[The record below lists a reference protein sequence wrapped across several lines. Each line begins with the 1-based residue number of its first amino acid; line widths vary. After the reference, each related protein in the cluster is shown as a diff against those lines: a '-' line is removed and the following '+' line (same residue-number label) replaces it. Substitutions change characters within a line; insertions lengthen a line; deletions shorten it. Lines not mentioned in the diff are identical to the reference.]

1 MVSLADINQVL
12 SKKRNLDSK
21 LVLLKEFLN
30 ENSLDFCFFSLSKT
44 FSKRFEISNFDL
56 LEDYHQYSFFQDKQF
71 GQIDKETYK
80 KLKKLSDFDLK
91 KKGVI
96 STIFFFKKPV
106 ALIYLFS
113 KKKKL
118 DQLNNICQYIS
129 FYLDS
134 FIREF
139 HLQSKFNDKNNVL
152 QGKLLEIE
160 SIFKITELLNS
171 HNQNQNDLYQNILI
185 YIISTLNASKG
196 MILIKN
202 TNSGSYDIITSM
214 GIDED
219 SFQKKIIR
227 DTKGVL
233 NDLKNSKSTM
243 IVDDVKN
250 YILTEFS
257 QANCL
262 VSPIISQKNLH
273 GAIIICDK
281 ETRSGYSSFDQFD
294 LRLFDNITKKI
305 SLSFDN
311 IVLLETL
318 SESKKSVDNIMSSI
332 STGIIQVNILGEI
345 DYINTSALK
354 VFNFDKDNVVGNHYY
369 MVFEKND
376 KLISLIEKTEESKE
390 ILFESNFDI
399 KDNNDKKHQINLTI
413 SPVFDE
419 NEKNSGVV
427 LSFEDLSGI
436 NKVKSTF
443 KKYVSESIVDE
454 LLENETSL
462 ELGGSEKEV
471 CVLFA
476 DIRGFTALSEKM
488 EASKVVYVLNNYFQS
503 MIDVIF
509 KHNGTLDKIIGDE
522 LMVLY
527 GVPLKTDNDPQ
538 NAVNSAIE
546 MLFSLENFN
555 KKMESEGLP
564 KLEIGIGINFGN
576 VVSGNIGSD
585 QQMNYTVIGDNVNLA
600 ARLCSN
606 AKPGEIII
614 SNSVYNF
621 LDDKSKF
628 IKSVPL
634 SVKGKS
640 KPIDNWLY
648 KHKISIKL

>member
-1 MVSLADINQVL
+1 MISLADINQVL
-12 SKKRNLDSK
+12 TKKRNLDSK
-21 LVLLKEFLN
+21 LVLLKEYLN
-30 ENSLDFCFFSLSKT
+30 LGGLDFCFFSLSKT

-71 GQIDKETYK
+71 GQIDKDTYK
-80 KLKKLSDFDLK
+80 KLKKLSNFDLK
-91 KKGVI
+91 RKGVI

-139 HLQSKFNDKNNVL
+139 HLQSKFNDKNNIL

-171 HNQNQNDLYQNILI
+171 HNQSQIHLYQNILI

-196 MILIKN
+196 MILLKN
-202 TNSGSYDIITSM
+202 SNSGSYDIITSM
-214 GIDED
+214 GLDQE

-227 DTKGVL
+227 DTKGIL
-233 NDLKNSKSTM
+233 KDLKNSKSSI
-243 IVDDVKN
+243 IVNNVKN
-250 YILTEFS
+250 YILTSVSE
-257 QANCL
+257 ANCL

-273 GAIIICDK
+273 GAIIIYDK

-294 LRLFDNITKKI
+294 LRLYDNITKKI

-345 DYINTSALK
+345 DYINSSALK
-354 VFNFDKDNVVGNHYY
+354 VFNFNKDEVVGNHYF
-369 MVFEKND
+369 MVFEKNSN
-376 KLISLIEKTEESKE
+376 LISLIEKTEESKE
-390 ILFESNFDI
+390 ILFESNFDVR
-399 KDNNDKKHQINLTI
+399 DNNEKKHQINLTI

-503 MIDVIF
+503 MIEVIF
-509 KHNGTLDKIIGDE
+509 KFKGTLDKIIGDE

-527 GVPLKTDNDPQ
+527 GVPLKTENDPQ

-546 MLFSLENFN
+546 MLFSLDNFN

-600 ARLCSN
+600 SRLCSS
-606 AKPGEIII
+606 AMPGEIII
-614 SNSVYNF
+614 SNSVYDF

-628 IKSVPL
+628 IKSEPF

-640 KPIDNWLY
+640 KPIDSWVY
-648 KHKISIKL
+648 KHKISVSL

>member
-1 MVSLADINQVL
+1 MVSLADINQLL

-21 LVLLKEFLN
+21 LIQLREYLG
-30 ENSLDFCFFSLSKT
+30 ENNLDFCFFSLSKT
-44 FSKRFEISNFDL
+44 FSKRFEISNFAL
-56 LEDYHQYSFFQDKQF
+56 LDDYHQYSFFQDKQF
-71 GQIDKETYK
+71 GQIDKDTFK
-80 KLKKLSDFDLK
+80 KLKKLSNFDLK

-96 STIFFFKKPV
+96 STIFFSKKPV

-113 KKKKL
+113 RKKKL

-129 FYLDS
+129 FYIES

-139 HLQSKFNDKNNVL
+139 NLQSKFNDKNNIL

-171 HNQNQNDLYQNILI
+171 HNQNQKDLYQNILI

-214 GIDED
+214 GIDDD

-233 NDLKNSKSTM
+233 RDLKNSKSTI

-250 YILTEFS
+250 YTLTNFS

-262 VSPIISQKNLH
+262 ASPIISQKNLH

-281 ETRSGYSSFDQFD
+281 ETRSGYSSFDQLD
-294 LRLFDNITKKI
+294 LRLYDNITKKI

-345 DYINTSALK
+345 DYINSSALK
-354 VFNFDKDNVVGNHYY
+354 VFNFDKDQVVGNHYF
-369 MVFEKND
+369 MIFEKNNN
-376 KLISLIEKTEESKE
+376 LISLIEKTEESKE
-390 ILFESNFDI
+390 IIFESNFDVT
-399 KDNNDKKHQINLTI
+399 DNKDKKHQINLTI

-419 NEKNSGVV
+419 NENNSGVV

-527 GVPLKTDNDPQ
+527 GVPLKTNNDPQ
-538 NAVNSAIE
+538 NAVKSAIE
-546 MLFSLENFN
+546 MLFSLDNFN
-555 KKMESEGLP
+555 KKMKSEGLP

-621 LDDKSKF
+621 LDNKSKF
-628 IKSVPL
+628 VKAEPL

-640 KPIDNWLY
+640 KPIDNWVY

>member
-1 MVSLADINQVL
+1 MISLADINQVL
-12 SKKRNLDSK
+12 TKKRNLDSK
-21 LVLLKEFLN
+21 LVLLKEYLN
-30 ENSLDFCFFSLSKT
+30 LSGLDFYFFSLSKT

-71 GQIDKETYK
+71 GQIDKDTYK
-80 KLKKLSDFDLK
+80 KLKKLSNFDLK
-91 KKGVI
+91 RKGVI

-139 HLQSKFNDKNNVL
+139 HLQSKFNDKNNIL

-171 HNQNQNDLYQNILI
+171 HNQSQIHLYQNILI

-196 MILIKN
+196 MILLKN
-202 TNSGSYDIITSM
+202 SNSGSYDIITSM
-214 GIDED
+214 GLDQE

-227 DTKGVL
+227 DTKGIL
-233 NDLKNSKSTM
+233 KDLKNSKSSI
-243 IVDDVKN
+243 IVNNVKN
-250 YILTEFS
+250 YILTSVSE
-257 QANCL
+257 ANCL
-262 VSPIISQKNLH
+262 VSPIISQKSLH
-273 GAIIICDK
+273 GAIIIYDK

-294 LRLFDNITKKI
+294 LRLYDNITKKI

-345 DYINTSALK
+345 DYINSSALK
-354 VFNFDKDNVVGNHYY
+354 VFNFNKDEVVGNHYF
-369 MVFEKND
+369 MVFEKNSN
-376 KLISLIEKTEESKE
+376 LISLIEKTEESKE
-390 ILFESNFDI
+390 ILFESNFDVR
-399 KDNNDKKHQINLTI
+399 DNNEKKHQINLTI

-503 MIDVIF
+503 MIEVIF
-509 KHNGTLDKIIGDE
+509 KFKGTLDKIIGDE

-546 MLFSLENFN
+546 MLFSLDNFN

-600 ARLCSN
+600 SRLCSS
-606 AKPGEIII
+606 AMPGEIII
-614 SNSVYNF
+614 SNSVYDF

-628 IKSVPL
+628 IKSEPF

-640 KPIDNWLY
+640 KPIDSWVY
-648 KHKISIKL
+648 KHKISVSL

>member
-139 HLQSKFNDKNNVL
+139 HLQSKFNDNNNVL

-202 TNSGSYDIITSM
+202 INSGSYDIITSM
-214 GIDED
+214 GIDEA

-233 NDLKNSKSTM
+233 RDLKNSKSTM

-250 YILTEFS
+250 YTLTEFS

-262 VSPIISQKNLH
+262 LSPIISQKNLH

-294 LRLFDNITKKI
+294 LRLYDNITKKI

-369 MVFEKND
+369 MVFEKNN

-419 NEKNSGVV
+419 NEKISGVV

>member
-1 MVSLADINQVL
+1 MVSLADINQLL

-21 LVLLKEFLN
+21 LIQLREYLG
-30 ENSLDFCFFSLSKT
+30 ENNLDFCFFSLSKT
-44 FSKRFEISNFDL
+44 FSKRFEISNFAL
-56 LEDYHQYSFFQDKQF
+56 LDDYHQYSFFQDKQF
-71 GQIDKETYK
+71 GQIHKDTFK
-80 KLKKLSDFDLK
+80 KLKKLSNFDLK
-91 KKGVI
+91 KKGVV
-96 STIFFFKKPV
+96 STIFFLKKPV

-113 KKKKL
+113 RKKKL

-129 FYLDS
+129 FYIES

-139 HLQSKFNDKNNVL
+139 NLQSKFNDKNNIL

-171 HNQNQNDLYQNILI
+171 HNQNQKDLYQNILI

-214 GIDED
+214 GIDDD

-233 NDLKNSKSTM
+233 RDLKNSKSTI

-250 YILTEFS
+250 YTLTNFS

-262 VSPIISQKNLH
+262 ASPIISQKNLH

-281 ETRSGYSSFDQFD
+281 ETRSGYSSFDQLD
-294 LRLFDNITKKI
+294 LRLYDNITKKI

-345 DYINTSALK
+345 DYINSSALK
-354 VFNFDKDNVVGNHYY
+354 VFNFDKDQVVGNHYF
-369 MVFEKND
+369 MIFEKNNN
-376 KLISLIEKTEESKE
+376 LISLIEKTEESKE
-390 ILFESNFDI
+390 IIFESNFDVT
-399 KDNNDKKHQINLTI
+399 DNKDKKHQINLTI

-419 NEKNSGVV
+419 NENNSGVV

-527 GVPLKTDNDPQ
+527 GVPLKTNNDPQ
-538 NAVNSAIE
+538 NAVKSAIE
-546 MLFSLENFN
+546 MLFSLDNFN
-555 KKMESEGLP
+555 KKMKSEGLP

-621 LDDKSKF
+621 LDNKSKF
-628 IKSVPL
+628 VKAEPL

-640 KPIDNWLY
+640 KPIDNWVY

>member
-21 LVLLKEFLN
+21 LVLLREFLN

-202 TNSGSYDIITSM
+202 INSGSYDIITSM

-233 NDLKNSKSTM
+233 NYLKNSKSTM

-354 VFNFDKDNVVGNHYY
+354 VFNFDKDNVVGNHYF

-419 NEKNSGVV
+419 NEK
-427 LSFEDLSGI
+427 
-436 NKVKSTF
+436 
-443 KKYVSESIVDE
+443 
-454 LLENETSL
+454 
-462 ELGGSEKEV
+462 
-471 CVLFA
+471 
-476 DIRGFTALSEKM
+476 TA
-488 EASKVVYVLNNYFQS
+488 F
-503 MIDVIF
+503 
-509 KHNGTLDKIIGDE
+509 
-522 LMVLY
+522 
-527 GVPLKTDNDPQ
+527 
-538 NAVNSAIE
+538 
-546 MLFSLENFN
+546 
-555 KKMESEGLP
+555 
-564 KLEIGIGINFGN
+564 
-576 VVSGNIGSD
+576 
-585 QQMNYTVIGDNVNLA
+585 
-600 ARLCSN
+600 
-606 AKPGEIII
+606 
-614 SNSVYNF
+614 
-621 LDDKSKF
+621 
-628 IKSVPL
+628 
-634 SVKGKS
+634 
-640 KPIDNWLY
+640 
-648 KHKISIKL
+648 

>member
-1 MVSLADINQVL
+1 MISLADINQVL
-12 SKKRNLDSK
+12 TKKRNLDSK
-21 LVLLKEFLN
+21 LVLLKEYLN
-30 ENSLDFCFFSLSKT
+30 LSGLDFCFFSLSKT

-71 GQIDKETYK
+71 GQIDKDTYK
-80 KLKKLSDFDLK
+80 KLKKLSNFDLK
-91 KKGVI
+91 RKGVI

-139 HLQSKFNDKNNVL
+139 HLQSKFNDKNNIL

-171 HNQNQNDLYQNILI
+171 HNQSQIHLYQNILI

-196 MILIKN
+196 MILLKN
-202 TNSGSYDIITSM
+202 SNSGSYDIITSM
-214 GIDED
+214 GLDQE

-227 DTKGVL
+227 DTKGIL
-233 NDLKNSKSTM
+233 KDLKNSKSSI
-243 IVDDVKN
+243 IVNNVKN
-250 YILTEFS
+250 YILTSVSE
-257 QANCL
+257 ANCL

-273 GAIIICDK
+273 GAIIIYDK

-294 LRLFDNITKKI
+294 LRLYDNITKKI

-345 DYINTSALK
+345 DYINSSALK
-354 VFNFDKDNVVGNHYY
+354 VFNFNKDEVVGNHYF
-369 MVFEKND
+369 MVFEKNSN
-376 KLISLIEKTEESKE
+376 LISLIEKTEESKE

-399 KDNNDKKHQINLTI
+399 SDNNEKKHQINLTI

-436 NKVKSTF
+436 NKVKS
-443 KKYVSESIVDE
+443 KPRCP
-454 LLENETSL
+454 N
-462 ELGGSEKEV
+462 
-471 CVLFA
+471 
-476 DIRGFTALSEKM
+476 
-488 EASKVVYVLNNYFQS
+488 
-503 MIDVIF
+503 MI
-509 KHNGTLDKIIGDE
+509 
-522 LMVLY
+522 
-527 GVPLKTDNDPQ
+527 
-538 NAVNSAIE
+538 
-546 MLFSLENFN
+546 
-555 KKMESEGLP
+555 
-564 KLEIGIGINFGN
+564 
-576 VVSGNIGSD
+576 
-585 QQMNYTVIGDNVNLA
+585 
-600 ARLCSN
+600 
-606 AKPGEIII
+606 
-614 SNSVYNF
+614 
-621 LDDKSKF
+621 
-628 IKSVPL
+628 
-634 SVKGKS
+634 
-640 KPIDNWLY
+640 
-648 KHKISIKL
+648 

>member
-1 MVSLADINQVL
+1 
-12 SKKRNLDSK
+12 
-21 LVLLKEFLN
+21 
-30 ENSLDFCFFSLSKT
+30 
-44 FSKRFEISNFDL
+44 
-56 LEDYHQYSFFQDKQF
+56 
-71 GQIDKETYK
+71 
-80 KLKKLSDFDLK
+80 
-91 KKGVI
+91 
-96 STIFFFKKPV
+96 
-106 ALIYLFS
+106 
-113 KKKKL
+113 
-118 DQLNNICQYIS
+118 
-129 FYLDS
+129 
-134 FIREF
+134 
-139 HLQSKFNDKNNVL
+139 
-152 QGKLLEIE
+152 
-160 SIFKITELLNS
+160 
-171 HNQNQNDLYQNILI
+171 
-185 YIISTLNASKG
+185 

-202 TNSGSYDIITSM
+202 INSGSYDIITSM

-476 DIRGFTALSEKM
+476 DIRGFTALSE
-488 EASKVVYVLNNYFQS
+488 
-503 MIDVIF
+503 
-509 KHNGTLDKIIGDE
+509 NGS
-522 LMVLY
+522 
-527 GVPLKTDNDPQ
+527 LK
-538 NAVNSAIE
+538 S
-546 MLFSLENFN
+546 
-555 KKMESEGLP
+555 
-564 KLEIGIGINFGN
+564 
-576 VVSGNIGSD
+576 
-585 QQMNYTVIGDNVNLA
+585 
-600 ARLCSN
+600 RLCF
-606 AKPGEIII
+606 K
-614 SNSVYNF
+614 
-621 LDDKSKF
+621 
-628 IKSVPL
+628 
-634 SVKGKS
+634 
-640 KPIDNWLY
+640 
-648 KHKISIKL
+648 

>member
-21 LVLLKEFLN
+21 LIQLKGFLN
-30 ENSLDFCFFSLSKT
+30 ENNLDFYFFSLSKT

-80 KLKKLSDFDLK
+80 KLKKLSNFDLK

-134 FIREF
+134 FIREY
-139 HLQSKFNDKNNVL
+139 HLQAKFNDKNNVL

-202 TNSGSYDIITSM
+202 MNSGSYDVITSM
-214 GIDED
+214 GIDES

-227 DTKGVL
+227 DTKGIL
-233 NDLKNSKSTM
+233 RDLKNSKSTM

-257 QANCL
+257 EANCL

-273 GAIIICDK
+273 GAIIIYDK
-281 ETRSGYSSFDQFD
+281 ETRAGYSSFDQFD
-294 LRLFDNITKKI
+294 LRLYDNITKKI

-345 DYINTSALK
+345 DYINLSALK
-354 VFNFDKDNVVGNHYY
+354 VFNFDKDQVVGNHYF
-369 MVFEKND
+369 MVFEKNNN
-376 KLISLIEKTEESKE
+376 LISLIEKAEESKE

-399 KDNNDKKHQINLTI
+399 EDNNDKKHQINLTI

-555 KKMESEGLP
+555 KKMKSEGLP

-585 QQMNYTVIGDNVNLA
+585 QQMNYTVIGDNVNQA
-600 ARLCSN
+600 ARFCSHARPN
-606 AKPGEIII
+606 EIII
-614 SNSVYNF
+614 SESVYDNI
-621 LDDKSKF
+621 LNKSLFTDQIF
-628 IKSVPL
+628 IN
-634 SVKGKS
+634 VKGKEKS
-640 KPIDNWLY
+640 IPVRSFT
-648 KHKISIKL
+648 HKLT

>member
-21 LVLLKEFLN
+21 LVLLREFLN
-30 ENSLDFCFFSLSKT
+30 ENNLDFCFFSLSKT

-202 TNSGSYDIITSM
+202 INSGSYDIITSM
-214 GIDED
+214 GIDDD

-233 NDLKNSKSTM
+233 RDLKNSKSTM

-250 YILTEFS
+250 YMLTEFS

-294 LRLFDNITKKI
+294 LRLYDNITKKI

-369 MVFEKND
+369 MVFEKNN
-376 KLISLIEKTEESKE
+376 KLISLIEKIEESKE

>member
-1 MVSLADINQVL
+1 
-12 SKKRNLDSK
+12 
-21 LVLLKEFLN
+21 
-30 ENSLDFCFFSLSKT
+30 
-44 FSKRFEISNFDL
+44 
-56 LEDYHQYSFFQDKQF
+56 
-71 GQIDKETYK
+71 
-80 KLKKLSDFDLK
+80 
-91 KKGVI
+91 
-96 STIFFFKKPV
+96 
-106 ALIYLFS
+106 
-113 KKKKL
+113 
-118 DQLNNICQYIS
+118 
-129 FYLDS
+129 
-134 FIREF
+134 
-139 HLQSKFNDKNNVL
+139 
-152 QGKLLEIE
+152 
-160 SIFKITELLNS
+160 
-171 HNQNQNDLYQNILI
+171 
-185 YIISTLNASKG
+185 
-196 MILIKN
+196 
-202 TNSGSYDIITSM
+202 
-214 GIDED
+214 
-219 SFQKKIIR
+219 
-227 DTKGVL
+227 
-233 NDLKNSKSTM
+233 M

-262 VSPIISQKNLH
+262 LSPIISQKNLH

-294 LRLFDNITKKI
+294 LRLYDNITKKI

-354 VFNFDKDNVVGNHYY
+354 VFNFDKDNVVGNHYF

-419 NEKNSGVV
+419 NEKISGVV

-546 MLFSLENFN
+546 MFFSLENFN

>member
-44 FSKRFEISNFDL
+44 FSKRFDISNFDL

-139 HLQSKFNDKNNVL
+139 HLQSKFNDNNNVL

-202 TNSGSYDIITSM
+202 INSGSYDIITSM
-214 GIDED
+214 GIDEA

-233 NDLKNSKSTM
+233 RDLKNSKSTM

-250 YILTEFS
+250 YTLTEFS

-262 VSPIISQKNLH
+262 LSPIISQKNLH

-294 LRLFDNITKKI
+294 LRLYDNITKKI

-369 MVFEKND
+369 MVFEKNN

-419 NEKNSGVV
+419 NEKISGVV

>member
-1 MVSLADINQVL
+1 MISLADINQVL
-12 SKKRNLDSK
+12 TKKRNLDSK
-21 LVLLKEFLN
+21 LVLLKEYLN
-30 ENSLDFCFFSLSKT
+30 LSGLDFCFFSLSKT

-71 GQIDKETYK
+71 GQIDKDTYK
-80 KLKKLSDFDLK
+80 KLKKLSNFDLK
-91 KKGVI
+91 RKGVI

-139 HLQSKFNDKNNVL
+139 HLQSKFNDKNNIL

-171 HNQNQNDLYQNILI
+171 HNQSQIHLYQNILI

-196 MILIKN
+196 MILLKN
-202 TNSGSYDIITSM
+202 SNSGSYDIITSM
-214 GIDED
+214 GLDQE

-227 DTKGVL
+227 DTKGIL
-233 NDLKNSKSTM
+233 KDLKNSKSSI
-243 IVDDVKN
+243 IVNNVKN
-250 YILTEFS
+250 YILTSVSE
-257 QANCL
+257 ANCL

-273 GAIIICDK
+273 GAIIIYDK

-294 LRLFDNITKKI
+294 LRLYDNITKKI

-345 DYINTSALK
+345 DYINSSALK
-354 VFNFDKDNVVGNHYY
+354 VFNFNKDEVVGNHYF
-369 MVFEKND
+369 MVFEKNSN
-376 KLISLIEKTEESKE
+376 LISLIEKTEESKE
-390 ILFESNFDI
+390 ILFESNFDVR
-399 KDNNDKKHQINLTI
+399 DNNEKKHQINLTI

-503 MIDVIF
+503 MIEVIF
-509 KHNGTLDKIIGDE
+509 KFKGTLDKIIGDE

-546 MLFSLENFN
+546 MLFSLDNFN

-600 ARLCSN
+600 SRLCSS
-606 AKPGEIII
+606 AMPGEIII
-614 SNSVYNF
+614 SNSVYDF

-628 IKSVPL
+628 IKSEPF

-640 KPIDNWLY
+640 KPIDSWVY
-648 KHKISIKL
+648 KHKISVSL

>member
-1 MVSLADINQVL
+1 MISLADINQVL

-21 LVLLKEFLN
+21 LVLLKEYLN
-30 ENSLDFCFFSLSKT
+30 LGGLDFCFFSLSKT

-71 GQIDKETYK
+71 GQIDKDTYK
-80 KLKKLSDFDLK
+80 KLKKLSNFDLK
-91 KKGVI
+91 RKGVI

-139 HLQSKFNDKNNVL
+139 HLQSKFNDKNNIL

-171 HNQNQNDLYQNILI
+171 HNQSQIHLYQNILI

-196 MILIKN
+196 MILLKN
-202 TNSGSYDIITSM
+202 SNSGSYDIITSM
-214 GIDED
+214 GLDQE

-227 DTKGVL
+227 DTKGIL
-233 NDLKNSKSTM
+233 KDLKNSKSSI
-243 IVDDVKN
+243 IVNNVKN
-250 YILTEFS
+250 YILTSVSE
-257 QANCL
+257 ANCL

-273 GAIIICDK
+273 GAIIIYDK

-294 LRLFDNITKKI
+294 LRLYDNITKKI

-345 DYINTSALK
+345 DYINSSALK
-354 VFNFDKDNVVGNHYY
+354 VFNFNKDEVVGNHYF
-369 MVFEKND
+369 MVFEKNSN
-376 KLISLIEKTEESKE
+376 LISLIEKTEESKE
-390 ILFESNFDI
+390 ILFESNFDVR
-399 KDNNDKKHQINLTI
+399 DNNEKKHQINLTI

-503 MIDVIF
+503 MIEVIF
-509 KHNGTLDKIIGDE
+509 KFKGTLDKIIGDE

-546 MLFSLENFN
+546 MLFSLDNFN

-600 ARLCSN
+600 SRLCSS
-606 AKPGEIII
+606 AMPGEIII
-614 SNSVYNF
+614 SNSVYDF

-628 IKSVPL
+628 IKSEPF

-640 KPIDNWLY
+640 KPIDSWVY
-648 KHKISIKL
+648 KHKISVSL